1 MISLFEYLIVPHL
14 ASRGVCK
21 LHSFVS
27 LQWLKQQ
34 EGKGYPKRDMDEKA
48 HIFSGM
54 MIALSGRMSR
64 SHVLCLNVAR
74 FYIRLKVLHD
84 LNMLVKKL
92 QAYFKEQILKH
103 GGKVNNSVL
112 GGYHVL

>member
-1 MISLFEYLIVPHL
+1 
-14 ASRGVCK
+14 
-21 LHSFVS
+21 

-64 SHVLCLNVAR
+64 SHVLCSNVAW
-74 FYIRLKVLHD
+74 FYIMLKVSHD
-84 LNMLVKKL
+84 LNLLSKKL
-92 QAYFKEQILKH
+92 QAYFKEQIMKH
-103 GGKVNNSVL
+103 GGKVNKSVL
-112 GGYHVL
+112 GVYHVVQSCLLHHVCNVAHSVVQG